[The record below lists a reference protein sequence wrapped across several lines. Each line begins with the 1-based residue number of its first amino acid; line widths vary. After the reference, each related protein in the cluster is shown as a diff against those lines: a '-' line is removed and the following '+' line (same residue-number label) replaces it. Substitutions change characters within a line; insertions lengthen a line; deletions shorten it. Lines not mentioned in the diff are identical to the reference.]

1 MTIKYIQSNPINSLE
16 WLNGRKN
23 CAHCIKR
30 WELRTKSRYFC
41 LQMPILD
48 KKIKL
53 RILTIY

>member
-23 CAHCIKR
+23 CAHYIKR
-30 WELRTKSRYFC
+30 WELRIKSRYFC

-53 RILTIY
+53 RI